1 MVISIC
7 VNIDH
12 SPHPSDLRLLDGHHH
27 GQGNQG
33 DQQQKRPE
41 PEPKPFE
48 AIVSYHRDRSP

>member
-1 MVISIC
+1 MVISNR

-12 SPHPSDLRLLDGHHH
+12 SPHPSDLHLLDDHHD
-27 GQGNQG
+27 GQGDHG